1 MNTSRKQSPGL
12 PASPVALVVGNSD
25 GIGLA
30 LTRELLRRGWTT
42 LGVSRSDSPVR
53 HESYR
58 HIRALVQDDAY
69 AEKLKTLL
77 ATVTPPDLCVYCVG
91 VGEPLDISRME
102 QEAEVF
108 EVNLVGMVRTAAC
121 VIPLMERRGVGH
133 FIGLSSLADEL
144 VSADAPSYSASK
156 AGFSSY
162 LGGLALAL
170 RPKGVYVTNVRF
182 GFVDTKMAKGKV
194 KPFMMPADRA
204 VRHLLACIERKPVR
218 YSAPWPMVPLV
229 RLQSWITSLK
239 TLLPGPP
246 PRR

>member
-1 MNTSRKQSPGL
+1 M
-12 PASPVALVVGNSD
+12 ALVIGNSD

-30 LTRELLRRGWTT
+30 LTRELLRRGWTV

-58 HIRALVQDDAY
+58 HTRALVQDDAY

-77 ATVTPPDLCVYCVG
+77 ATVTPDLCVYCAG
-91 VGEPLDISRME
+91 IGEPLDLSRME

-108 EVNLVGMVRTAAC
+108 EVNLMGMVRTAAC
-121 VIPLMERRGVGH
+121 VIPLMERRGHGH

-156 AGFSSY
+156 AGFSNY

-170 RPKGVYVTNVRF
+170 RPKGICVTNVRF
-182 GFVDTKMAKGKV
+182 GFVDTKMAKSEV
-194 KPFMMPADRA
+194 KPFMMSIDRA
-204 VRHLLACIERKPVR
+204 VRHLLTCIERKPVR
-218 YSAPWPMVPLV
+218 YSAPWPMVLLV
-229 RLQSWITSLK
+229 RLQHWSMKLK

-246 PRR
+246 PGR